1 VGVTRTEVMFQPKV
15 TSWFWAI
22 LKKDVAVCG
31 GCVIVSPPAAAV
43 WGMEMVEVLEDA
55 VED

>member
-1 VGVTRTEVMFQPKV
+1 MSQPKV